1 MQSYFYCFLILLP
14 ILSYLRALHLQS
26 LPITSCIYIFC
37 KDQFHWNSHF
47 NAFCGDLFSWLSD
60 LNVLITNGDNKTTI
74 ITFGYIVKL
83 FDLAVT
89 NFRDLQRFLIENN
102 SYFAG
107 IRFLKACVRYF
118 LSIFYCSSKWESFKN
133 YEKIFFYFI
142 LKLFSFP
149 KYSHFCIFFP
159 FLSTLYRFQRTN
171 GSGITYDVMNW
182 LA

>member
-14 ILSYLRALHLQS
+14 IPSYLHALHLQS
-26 LPITSCIYIFC
+26 LSITSCIYSFG

-60 LNVLITNGDNKTTI
+60 LKVLITNGNNKTTI

-83 FDLAVT
+83 FDLAGT
-89 NFRDLQRFLIENN
+89 NFRDLQRFWIEHN

-118 LSIFYCSSKWESFKN
+118 LSIFYCFSKWESFKN
-133 YEKIFFYFI
+133 YETCFFYFV
-142 LKLFSFP
+142 LKALFVPEIFTFL
-149 KYSHFCIFFP
+149 YFFP

>member
-60 LNVLITNGDNKTTI
+60 LKVLITNGDNKTTI

-83 FDLAVT
+83 FDLAGT
-89 NFRDLQRFLIENN
+89 KFRDLQRFWIEHN

-133 YEKIFFYFI
+133 YEKFFFYFI

-159 FLSTLYRFQRTN
+159 SFPHFTDSKGQMEV
-171 GSGITYDVMNW
+171 G
-182 LA
+182 